1 MLSGKREG
9 LESSWSRVEAE
20 AMTKPHSRVVRALGN
35 GGYTTTALARVFGIS
50 GLLAMLGAVF
60 WAGST
65 ATRVEEKIAAQTE
78 SLNEF
83 VRMQAERD
91 QRQDARMNRQGAR
104 LEAVLQRLLNNRVP
118 R

>member
-1 MLSGKREG
+1 
-9 LESSWSRVEAE
+9 
-20 AMTKPHSRVVRALGN
+20 MTKRHSKVVRVLGN
-35 GGYTTTALARVFGIS
+35 GGYTTTALARLLGIS

-65 ATRVEEKIAAQTE
+65 ASRVEEQIAAQTE
-78 SLNEF
+78 ALNDF

-91 QRQDARMNRQGAR
+91 RRQDARMSRQGAR
-104 LEAVLQRLLNNRVP
+104 VEAVLQRLLNDRAP